1 MDGAFWGVIAGIVL
15 LVFGRV
21 LWLAA
26 RRGTAAEGPGV
37 SPDDDILFLPEAATG
52 TEGFLGKFF
61 VECELNWTPASF
73 VMWCIVIVGASYLLA
88 SIWGMPEGWFLFGL
102 VAFWLIAGAMLYGR
116 RSRRLNELRNQL
128 PDVVSLLA
136 RSSRAGLEFQ
146 EALGLCQ
153 KMARGR
159 LQGELQHCRRQL
171 GLGRT
176 VSGAMESLARRL
188 QLKELGLLATVL
200 AVHRQTGGALAD
212 ALDRLSTLLRDRI
225 QFRRQMAAASSGG
238 RLSAL
243 LIAPAAPLLFAV
255 LLLLNPE
262 HVQVFFNTGLGRVFL
277 ALGILLN
284 LSGIVWILGLIRMP
298 R

>member
-1 MDGAFWGVIAGIVL
+1 MDGAFWGVIAGIVA

-21 LWLAA
+21 LWLALRPA
-26 RRGTAAEGPGV
+26 TATEVSGV
-37 SPDDDILFLPEAATG
+37 SADDEALFLPEAATG
-52 TEGFLGKFF
+52 AEGVLSRFF
-61 VECELNWTPASF
+61 VECELNWTPGGF
-73 VMWCIVIVGASYLLA
+73 VAWCIALVGASYLLA
-88 SIWGMPEGWFLFGL
+88 SFWGISEGWFLFVL
-102 VAFWLIAGAMLYGR
+102 VTLLIIAVAFLFGR
-116 RSRRLNELRNQL
+116 RNRRLNDLRNQL

-225 QFRRQMAAASSGG
+225 QFRRQMTAASSGG

-262 HVQVFFNTGLGRVFL
+262 HVQVFFSTGLGRVFL
-277 ALGILLN
+277 GLGVLLN

>member
-1 MDGAFWGVIAGIVL
+1 MDGAFWGVIVGIAA

-21 LWLAA
+21 LWLALRPERVA
-26 RRGTAAEGPGV
+26 EGNGTAAEEV
-37 SPDDDILFLPEAATG
+37 AMFQPEAATG
-52 TEGFLGKFF
+52 VEGALSRFF
-61 VECELNWTPASF
+61 IECELNWTPSGF
-73 VMWCIVIVGASYLLA
+73 VAWCTVLVGTLYLLG
-88 SIWGMPEGWFLFGL
+88 SFWGIPEGWFLFGL
-102 VAFWLIAGAMLYGR
+102 VTLSVVGGALLYGR
-116 RSRRLNELRNQL
+116 RTRRLNELRAQL

-176 VSGAMESLARRL
+176 VSGAMESLAGRL

-225 QFRRQMAAASSGG
+225 QFRRQMSAASSGG

-243 LIAPAAPLLFAV
+243 LIAPAAPLLFAI

-262 HVQVFFNTGLGRVFL
+262 HVQVFFTTGLGRVFL
-277 ALGILLN
+277 GLGILLN
-284 LSGIVWILGLIRMP
+284 ISGIVWIVGLIRMP